1 MRLAKE
7 KIEYLKKN
15 LRSLPE
21 VKSVYLFGSRT
32 DDKARGGDIDIL
44 VLSEKY
50 LENKTIRQIKI
61 GFYKKFG
68 WQKIDIVNF
77 LVEEKHPFKDVAITR
92 AVKL

>member
-32 DDKARGGDIDIL
+32 DDRARGGDIDIL
-44 VLSEKY
+44 VLSDKY
-50 LENKTIRQIKI
+50 LESRTIRQIKI